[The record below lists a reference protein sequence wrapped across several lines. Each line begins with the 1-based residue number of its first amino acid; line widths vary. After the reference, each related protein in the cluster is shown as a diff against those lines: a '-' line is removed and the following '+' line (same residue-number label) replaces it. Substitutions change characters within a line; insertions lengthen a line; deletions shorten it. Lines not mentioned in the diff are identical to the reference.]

1 MSQRNPMNAR
11 YTSDEH
17 AGVTRK
23 SAAKAKPKMQAAS
36 TVTIKEPSQ
45 MTPKEKKAARRAE
58 EAKARQKEAE
68 LNAKYARPNTPE
80 YKKWR
85 KFWWIG
91 IISAIALVLI
101 SWLTRSIEPYW
112 ISLGILGVAYV
123 AIIFAF
129 WVDLVKIR
137 KITRKYAKEMYEKDE
152 AEKKKRYKGLSKK
165 QIAEIEATEAKQR
178 KEAMEAEKQ
187 ARKDKLMFWKKKSTD
202 TKETNNDAES
212 NNENENQDSTSE
224 EK

>member
-1 MSQRNPMNAR
+1 MNAR

-17 AGVTRK
+17 SGVTRK

-36 TVTIKEPSQ
+36 TVTITETDKK
-45 MTPKEKKAARRAE
+45 TPKEKKAARRAE

-91 IISAIALVLI
+91 IGSAIALVLI

-112 ISLGILGVAYV
+112 ISLIILGVAYV

-152 AEKKKRYKGLSKK
+152 AEKKKKYKGLSKK
-165 QIAEIEATEAKQR
+165 QIAEIEAEEARKQ
-178 KEAMEAEKQ
+178 KEALAAQKQ
-187 ARKDKLMFWKKKSTD
+187 ARKDKLMFWKKKNNEAND
-202 TKETNNDAES
+202 TKSETEVDTKTDDDDTN
-212 NNENENQDSTSE
+212 SE